1 VPTAAGAL
9 VVAAVAYPASEAS
22 GDVLDVAADAARCA
36 TGRRKNA
43 QKRPSLVVVM
53 ETTSQ
58 PSADLRVSSAARPSG
73 LALNGLNAAYSNMI
87 GRLAVAR
94 SLDEVTKARRVA
106 FFGPA
111 GTFTEQALLTQSDL
125 AAIERIPMRTV
136 PDVLDAVSNGDADLG
151 FVPIENSIEG
161 TVNFTQDA
169 LVFDHELLIQ
179 REVVLDI
186 EHCIL
191 GRPGTILRDVKVLLS
206 IPVAT
211 AQCHNFVR
219 TELPDV
225 EVRAAN
231 STAEA
236 ARLVAEDQASAM
248 AAIAPANAAPMYGLE
263 VLRRNIAD
271 HEGNQTRF
279 VLVGRDRIPA
289 RTGHDKTGLVVFQR
303 ADEPGS
309 LIGILQ
315 EFAARRINLQQ
326 LLSRPTKRGGLG
338 DYCFVIYADG
348 HIADEVMADALRD
361 LRTKQGNVKFL
372 GSYPAAGTHTQ
383 SARDHADQRWRD
395 ADDWLRDIRSRIVD

>member
-1 VPTAAGAL
+1 VI
-9 VVAAVAYPASEAS
+9 
-22 GDVLDVAADAARCA
+22 
-36 TGRRKNA
+36 
-43 QKRPSLVVVM
+43 

-58 PSADLRVSSAARPSG
+58 PSADFRVSSAARPSG
-73 LALNGLNAAYSNMI
+73 LALNGLNAAYSYMG
-87 GRLAVAR
+87 GRLSLAR

-106 FFGPA
+106 YFGPA
-111 GTFTEQALLTQSDL
+111 GTFTEQALLTQLDL
-125 AAIERIPMRTV
+125 AALELVPMRTV
-136 PDVLDAVSNGDADLG
+136 PDVLDAVESNTVDLG

-169 LVFDHELLIQ
+169 LVFDHDLLIQ

-186 EHCIL
+186 EHCL
-191 GRPGTILRDVKVLLS
+191 LARKGTKISDVKVLLS

-219 TELPDV
+219 KSLSQAEI
-225 EVRAAN
+225 RAAN

-236 ARLVAEDQASAM
+236 ARLVAEDESFVT
-248 AAIAPANAAPMYGLE
+248 AAIAPANAAPIYGLDVVGE
-263 VLRRNIAD
+263 NIAD

-279 VLVGRDRIPA
+279 VLVGKNRVPA
-289 RTGHDKTGLVVFQR
+289 RTGNDKTGLVVFQR

-315 EFAARRINLQQ
+315 EFAARRINLSQ

-348 HIADEVMADALRD
+348 HVADEVMADALRD

-372 GSYPAAGTHTQ
+372 GSYPAAGQHTE
-383 SARDHADQRWRD
+383 SVRDHADQRWRE
-395 ADDWLRDIRSRIVD
+395 ADDWLRDIRSRIDG